1 GLMSIFRFAL
11 RRKIEEMHRE
21 NVRLRFAGYRDA
33 KLPRDLI
40 ELMELGESTTRENTG
55 LTLIPC
61 LNYGGRQEILHAVKK
76 IIDSGVEPPLTE
88 DAFRSFLYLPDVPD
102 PDLVIRTSGETRL
115 SNFWLWQSSYSEL
128 YFTDVLWPDFDRDEL
143 KNAVDFYA
151 NRERRYGTLK

>member
-1 GLMSIFRFAL
+1 M
-11 RRKIEEMHRE
+11 
-21 NVRLRFAGYRDA
+21 
-33 KLPRDLI
+33 
-40 ELMELGESTTRENTG
+40 
-55 LTLIPC
+55 
-61 LNYGGRQEILHAVKK
+61 KK

-151 NRERRYGTLK
+151 NRERRYGALK